1 LLFFS
6 HKINIYGQTNCYN
19 IKRTIKQ
26 KIIIQISLIK
36 ELFNAKNIAQ
46 IMPEKAKDYIKQQ
59 SSTKNTDK
67 HLDIWDEVSPKFVK
81 LFTFVVQKI

>member
-1 LLFFS
+1 
-6 HKINIYGQTNCYN
+6 
-19 IKRTIKQ
+19 
-26 KIIIQISLIK
+26 
-36 ELFNAKNIAQ
+36 
-46 IMPEKAKDYIKQQ
+46 MPEKAKDYIKQQ